1 MLKTQTC
8 MKKATELIL
17 EVLSVIAQIFNNT
30 VVDCKK
36 IKKTIIIINIR
47 YHNIINVINERWH

>member
-1 MLKTQTC
+1 

-17 EVLSVIAQIFNNT
+17 EVLTVIAQIFNNT

-36 IKKTIIIINIR
+36 KKK
-47 YHNIINVINERWH
+47 E